1 MVDRK
6 HNSVK
11 LGGVWAEGLVETL
24 LVLLALLHLLPAPA
38 LLLRFWRNFSLPAL
52 LGGLNWAFLSP
63 ALLRWHLRG
72 LVPALILRSWLILL
86 ALLAPSLLVLL
97 RWWLAPSIFA
107 DNFLPLP
114 DVLLPRLRWVRLP
127 PALLILL
134 SLLSPAHKICRLD
147 IINAKW
153 LI

>member
-6 HNSVK
+6 HDSVD
-11 LGGVWAEGLVETL
+11 LVGAWAEGLVETL

-38 LLLRFWRNFSLPAL
+38 LLLLP
-52 LGGLNWAFLSP
+52 
-63 ALLRWHLRG
+63 
-72 LVPALILRSWLILL
+72 
-86 ALLAPSLLVLL
+86 PSLLVLL

-114 DVLLPRLRWVRLP
+114 DVLLPRLRWVRLSP
-127 PALLILL
+127 SLLILL